1 MAASLVVVSVLLMVA
16 TLAGKKAVKTV
27 VLKVLSMVVVWVAS
41 TADKMDET
49 LVDEKAALKVV
60 LLVLLWVVVLV
71 VLMVDP

>member
-41 TADKMDET
+41 TAD
-49 LVDEKAALKVV
+49 
-60 LLVLLWVVVLV
+60 
-71 VLMVDP
+71 